1 MSCFK
6 LNCSYRVHAVVHITT
21 VYLGTYKCVASIS
34 IEIKM
39 INNKTF
45 SPSPCDSLVCRI
57 SFEKFE
63 KKFLAAFQL
72 KLDPLS
78 SL

>member
-1 MSCFK
+1 
-6 LNCSYRVHAVVHITT
+6 
-21 VYLGTYKCVASIS
+21 
-34 IEIKM
+34 M

-63 KKFLAAFQL
+63 KKFLAALQL
-72 KLDPLS
+72 KLDPLLALS
-78 SL
+78 